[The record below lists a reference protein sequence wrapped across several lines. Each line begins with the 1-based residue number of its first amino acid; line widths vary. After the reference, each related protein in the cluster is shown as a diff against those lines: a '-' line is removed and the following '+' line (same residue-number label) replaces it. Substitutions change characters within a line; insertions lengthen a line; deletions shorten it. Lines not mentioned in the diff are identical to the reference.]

1 MTDDNTPAWVLH
13 KQWSGDT
20 SARVTFFTREKG
32 IVCSLCKGGR
42 TPKKQAL
49 LQAFT
54 PLWVMFDERSNSYYL
69 QKLELLASSLP
80 LQGPLLFAGLYVNE
94 LLYHALQ
101 PFDAYPQ
108 LYDAYVMTLQSL
120 CQVTDRSALEV
131 LLRRFEWTLL
141 VSMGYAISLTH
152 DARTGLPIV
161 STSQY
166 AFVAGEGVVAAEQ
179 GLLGSHLLAL
189 SEDTLDKPE
198 VLKAAKKIMRL
209 AINHALGG
217 KEIKARRLYC

>member
-1 MTDDNTPAWVLH
+1 MSDEHAWVLH

-32 IVCSLCKGGR
+32 MVCSLCKGGR

-54 PLWVMFDERSNSYYL
+54 PLWVAFDERLSWCYV
-69 QKLELLASSLP
+69 QKIELLSASLS
-80 LQGPLLFAGLYVNE
+80 LQGQQLFAGLYVNE
-94 LLYHALQ
+94 LLYHALR
-101 PFDAYPQ
+101 PLDAYPQ

-120 CQVTDRSALEV
+120 CNVTDKLALEM

-141 VSMGYAISLTH
+141 ASIGYGISLTH

-166 AFVAGEGVVAAEQ
+166 RFIAGEGLVAADQ
-179 GLLGSHLLAL
+179 GVIGTHLLAL
-189 SEDTLDKPE
+189 AEDKLDEPE
-198 VLKAAKKIMRL
+198 VLKTAKKIMRL
-209 AINHALGG
+209 AIGHALGG
-217 KEIKARRLYC
+217 KEIKARQLYL